1 MAKKMT
7 IVEMYGAIVEKAKG
21 VLSAEEIKFL
31 EERAELVAKKN
42 ANRKPT
48 KAQEENDGFK
58 TAIVNGMESGK
69 AYTITDLI
77 KSIPEISDLTN
88 QRVSALLFKVPL
100 VFRWREKCRK
110 RIKRPFLP
118 ALRSKDGRRC

>member
-42 ANRKPT
+42 ANRKG
-48 KAQEENDGFK
+48 EETEVFK
-58 TAIVNGMESGK
+58 NLH
-69 AYTITDLI
+69 Y
-77 KSIPEISDLTN
+77 
-88 QRVSALLFKVPL
+88 FKL
-100 VFRWREKCRK
+100 H
-110 RIKRPFLP
+110 
-118 ALRSKDGRRC
+118 

>member
-7 IVEMYGAIVEKAKG
+7 IVEMYGVIVEKAKG

-42 ANRKPT
+42 ENRKPA

-88 QRVSALLFKVPL
+88 QRVSALVRQLKDDGL
-100 VFRWREKCRK
+100 VIRKEEKGK
-110 RIKRPFLP
+110 AYFSL
-118 ALRSKDGRRC
+118 A